1 MSKDYVMQ
9 IKFCHSIQFSL
20 FCRLIG
26 KLPPISAFAV
36 LLTILGSIVTIPE
49 RVMSEPQR
57 ADSAT
62 NQQPNWILLYPQH
75 PLYRKSVQDASQ
87 PAAIVNPTTPQPQS
101 GLLPPTNSQSTLGT
115 TIPAPNRPQTIQ
127 TREVLPTV
135 PSKTAQAP
143 VPAPLYIEPIA
154 PKPQPTRGPQYFP
167 GFSAGSPSGFGL
179 NWGDVSLGLA
189 YIDKSTITFD
199 NPVSGKADGSAAIA
213 FGLGNSSDFLGLEVN
228 YNLISLTPSRFAAN
242 GSFDFKLHRYLGDL
256 TSIAIGWENAINYGE
271 DAGGTNSSVY
281 GVVSKLFLLTP
292 EDLVNPRILS
302 FSVGVGGGRFRPFQD
317 ERNKKGTV
325 GVFAN
330 IGYQVLPNVSAIVDW
345 TGRELNLGVSYVP
358 FSNIPFTITALAV
371 DVAQSVG
378 PAVRYA
384 LTAGFSFR
392 FR

>member
-1 MSKDYVMQ
+1 MQ

-101 GLLPPTNSQSTLGT
+101 GLLPPINSQSTLRT

-127 TREVLPTV
+127 TREVLPTA

>member
-1 MSKDYVMQ
+1 
-9 IKFCHSIQFSL
+9 
-20 FCRLIG
+20 
-26 KLPPISAFAV
+26 
-36 LLTILGSIVTIPE
+36 
-49 RVMSEPQR
+49 MSEPQR

-87 PAAIVNPTTPQPQS
+87 PAAIVNPTITQPQS
-101 GLLPPTNSQSTLGT
+101 GLLPPINSQSTLGT
-115 TIPAPNRPQTIQ
+115 TIPAPSRPQTIQ
-127 TREVLPTV
+127 TREVLTTA

>member
-1 MSKDYVMQ
+1 MQ

-87 PAAIVNPTTPQPQS
+87 PAAIVNPTITQPQS
-101 GLLPPTNSQSTLGT
+101 GLLPPINSQSTLGT

-127 TREVLPTV
+127 TREVLTTA

-143 VPAPLYIEPIA
+143 VPAPLYIEPIV

>member
-87 PAAIVNPTTPQPQS
+87 PAAIVNPTITQPQS

>member
-1 MSKDYVMQ
+1 MQ

-87 PAAIVNPTTPQPQS
+87 PAVIVNPTITQPQS
-101 GLLPPTNSQSTLGT
+101 GLLPPTNSQSTLRT
-115 TIPAPNRPQTIQ
+115 TIPATNRPETIQ

>member
-1 MSKDYVMQ
+1 MQ

-101 GLLPPTNSQSTLGT
+101 GLLPPTNSQSTLRT
-115 TIPAPNRPQTIQ
+115 TIPATNRPETIQ

>member
-1 MSKDYVMQ
+1 MQ

>member
-1 MSKDYVMQ
+1 MQ

-87 PAAIVNPTTPQPQS
+87 PAAIVNPTITQPQS
-101 GLLPPTNSQSTLGT
+101 GLLPPINSQSTLGT

-127 TREVLPTV
+127 TREVLTTA